1 MWGNRQRRLR
11 GRLTIAASWLA
22 LLSAAGAF
30 LASCASLDVG
40 EPLEPPPIVSRH
52 RALSA
57 AESERLLNSAL
68 AEFRDDAAVRQ
79 LIDAV
84 RARASTPLTAGNRVT
99 ILLDGP
105 QTFDAIRK
113 AVSAA
118 KHHVHVETFIY
129 DDDELGRE
137 FAELL
142 MTKRRE
148 GVQVRVLYDSIGS
161 RSTKSEFFDELR
173 AAGVEVREFRPLN
186 PIKTPLFW
194 KIQNRDHRKIIVV
207 DGAVGFTGGVNIS
220 GTYASSS
227 ASRPGP
233 ERGVKDGWRDTHIEI
248 EGPAV
253 TRLQELFLEM
263 WTRAGATD
271 GANSTEDLCC
281 DADFFPPIEV
291 MGRHLVA
298 IVTTDVEQ
306 PENVALYATYLAAF
320 KNAAARLWITH
331 AYFAPNDELL
341 DALLEAAQRGVDV
354 RLIAPG
360 FTDSGLILNA
370 TRSTY
375 TRLLKGGVKI
385 YERNDALLHAKTVV
399 VDGAVAIIGSAN
411 LDMRSFIHNDEVNAV
426 VVSRDFGKRMEE
438 VFKRDE
444 NASRPV
450 DLERWNDRGP
460 WQRFKEFGSR
470 LLWYWL

>member
-1 MWGNRQRRLR
+1 LGFV
-11 GRLTIAASWLA
+11 AASI
-22 LLSAAGAF
+22 AF

-40 EPLEPPPIVSRH
+40 EPLDPPPIVGRH
-52 RALSA
+52 RALSE
-57 AESERLLNSAL
+57 AEGERLLNSAL
-68 AEFRDDAAVRQ
+68 AEFRDDVAVRQ

-84 RARASTPLTAGNRVT
+84 RARASTPLTAGNRVS
-99 ILLDGP
+99 ILVDGP

-118 KHHVHVETFIY
+118 KHHIHVETFIY

-142 MTKRRE
+142 KTKRRE
-148 GVQVRVLYDSIGS
+148 GVQVRVLYDGIGS
-161 RSTKSEFFDELR
+161 LSTNSGFFDALR
-173 AAGVEVREFRPLN
+173 KAGVEVREFRPLN
-186 PIKTPLFW
+186 PLKTPFFW

-207 DGAVGFTGGVNIS
+207 DGAVAFTGGVNIS

-253 TRLQELFLEM
+253 GRLQELFLEM
-263 WTRAGATD
+263 WARAGSAEGRD
-271 GANSTEDLCC
+271 SSNDLCC
-281 DADFFPPIEV
+281 DGDFFPPPAV
-291 MGRHLVA
+291 VGRHLVA
-298 IVTTDVEQ
+298 IVATDVEQ
-306 PENVALYATYLAAF
+306 PEDLALYATYLDAF
-320 KNAAARLWITH
+320 KSASARLWITH

-375 TRLLKGGVKI
+375 ARLLKGGIKI

-399 VDGAVAIIGSAN
+399 VDGAVSIIGSAN
-411 LDMRSFIHNDEVNAV
+411 LDMRSFLHNDEVNAV

-438 VFKRDE
+438 VFRRDE
-444 NASRPV
+444 KASRPV
-450 DLERWNDRGP
+450 DLERWNDRGS